1 MSAECR
7 VQIAEGRRGAALAAR
22 APRRTSI
29 QLVAPLLPVLLLGA
43 VSPATAQRVADHPRV
58 QQSLELVRVWLEA
71 QRDYQQ
77 IPGLS
82 AAIVLDQDVIW
93 SGGMGYAHPEQK
105 TPAEPSTATV
115 AVPSPSESA
124 ASASPPAPATAPV
137 ATPTPVGSTAIGA
150 APPEASLAA
159 EGGDPVAGQLGTYT
173 WRGGGTDSPWLQGAP
188 MTVGSAEPL
197 TVSFEPPV
205 DIASWQA
212 RSVAAG
218 SAGPVGATALGEGSG
233 QPTFTAPGPGAWT
246 VEVHTSF
253 AGDVGSASYF
263 WRLEVRG

>member
-1 MSAECR
+1 MVVDGEAGAR
-7 VQIAEGRRGAALAAR
+7 IAFDAR
-22 APRRTSI
+22 
-29 QLVAPLLPVLLLGA
+29 
-43 VSPATAQRVADHPRV
+43 D
-58 QQSLELVRVWLEA
+58 
-71 QRDYQQ
+71 
-77 IPGLS
+77 
-82 AAIVLDQDVIW
+82 
-93 SGGMGYAHPEQK
+93 
-105 TPAEPSTATV
+105 
-115 AVPSPSESA
+115 
-124 ASASPPAPATAPV
+124 
-137 ATPTPVGSTAIGA
+137 IGA

-212 RSVAAG
+212 RSVAAR

-246 VEVHTSF
+246 VEVHTDNLGSDEYNLTLSQRRADAIV
-253 AGDVGSASYF
+253 AGLVARGADPAQLLAVGKGEGEPIADNAT
-263 WRLEVRG
+263 RAGREANRRVEIDIDGLLD